1 MSYNCTRTLV
11 KDFIFQR
18 KHNLSDTQ
26 TMFISYLTLLPNWA
40 IKMQDDFF
48 VLLTSKIESDLKM
61 GIKTIEA
68 TLTKLKKLGLIETK
82 LVKIPFWDTDKN
94 FRAIRLTE
102 EGKKY
107 NLSYLK
113 PEELKIVEQAE
124 ASIKSYED
132 EIYELKK
139 QLKKQIAKN
148 KKEEKEKKDE
158 EQEKIEA
165 VKTFS
170 RRALM
175 PFLHQDILGLN
186 GEVFMVNK
194 ITPVLDGVQIR
205 LQHKEKFYFTYA
217 AYQGS
222 TTIDPENA
230 EKLLTSRKNLYLE
243 QSFREYFAKVLEFLH
258 FIVMFKNQEY
268 ILQKIEEKENLQ
280 VYLKLELKNP
290 DDETE
295 NIPKIV
301 ELTYNIYKTI
311 NFLRKNGFED
321 FSRKKE

>member
-1 MSYNCTRTLV
+1 MSCNCTRTLV

-40 IKMQDDFF
+40 IRMQDDFF
-48 VLLTSKIESDLKM
+48 VLLTGKIESDLKM

-94 FRAIRLTE
+94 FRAIRLTQ
-102 EGKKY
+102 EGKRY
-107 NLSYLK
+107 ELAYLK
-113 PEELKIVEQAE
+113 PDELKIVEQAE

-139 QLKKQIAKN
+139 QLKEQIAKN
-148 KKEEKEKKDE
+148 TKEKKE
-158 EQEKIEA
+158 KKSKEQEKLEA

-170 RRALM
+170 RKALM
-175 PFLHQDILGLN
+175 PFLNQDILGPN
-186 GEVFMVNK
+186 GEIFMVNK
-194 ITPVLDGVQIR
+194 ITPVLDGVEIR
-205 LQHKEKFYFTYA
+205 LQHKEKFYFKNA
-217 AYQGS
+217 SYQGS
-222 TTIDPENA
+222 TTIDPETA
-230 EKLLTSRKNLYLE
+230 EKLLTSRRNLHLE
-243 QSFREYFAKVLEFLH
+243 KSFREYFAKVLEFLH

-301 ELTYNIYKTI
+301 ELTYNVYKTI
-311 NFLRKNGFED
+311 NFLRENGFED